1 MEQILRALRAVAEP
15 TRLRLLAICGQG
27 EFTVSELVGVLGQ
40 SQPRVSRHLKVLC
53 DAGLLDRAPEGG
65 WVFYRVTH
73 TGDGAKLASQLI
85 AQIPHDDPTHV
96 RDLERIDKVTQE
108 RSGVAAA
115 YFRENA
121 AHWDL
126 IRKLHVDD
134 IDVDK
139 EIKEILPADVGGRL
153 LDIGTGTGHMLE
165 ILGSMFERAEG
176 IDRSHDM
183 LSIARSHLAQWNLG
197 NCGVRFADMYQL
209 PHPAAAFD
217 MVSVHQV
224 LHYADAPNRVIAE
237 AARVLSD
244 RGYILIVD
252 FAPHDL
258 EELRH
263 KHQHRRLG
271 FDDAEVSRWCDA
283 SGLELLDVRRLPGDP
298 LTVAIW
304 LASKLGS
311 NTSISDPGLRAA
323 GLSV

>member
-153 LDIGTGTGHMLE
+153 LDIGTGDGPHARNPW
-165 ILGSMFERAEG
+165 FNVRARRRH
-176 IDRSHDM
+176 RS
-183 LSIARSHLAQWNLG
+183 LA
-197 NCGVRFADMYQL
+197 
-209 PHPAAAFD
+209 
-217 MVSVHQV
+217 
-224 LHYADAPNRVIAE
+224 
-237 AARVLSD
+237 
-244 RGYILIVD
+244 
-252 FAPHDL
+252 
-258 EELRH
+258 
-263 KHQHRRLG
+263 
-271 FDDAEVSRWCDA
+271 
-283 SGLELLDVRRLPGDP
+283 
-298 LTVAIW
+298 
-304 LASKLGS
+304 
-311 NTSISDPGLRAA
+311 
-323 GLSV
+323 